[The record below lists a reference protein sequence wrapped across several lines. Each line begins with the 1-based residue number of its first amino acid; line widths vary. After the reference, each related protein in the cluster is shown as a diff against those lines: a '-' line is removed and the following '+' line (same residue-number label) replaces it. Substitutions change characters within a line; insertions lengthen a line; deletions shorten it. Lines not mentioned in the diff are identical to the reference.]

1 MISILVVVLLLIFL
15 SLYWRFY
22 DRSFTE
28 LDVVNDKTPKPSP
41 GVDIDED
48 KIRTDNVKDCLEESY
63 ESEIKCGDANPIDIY
78 LAESERIRKVFFS
91 SGEQLLKEAETV
103 FEIEGRYVVDCKNWE
118 KEYYQ
123 PLYREVKNA
132 MARVL
137 GTDDYL
143 AIWENLTL
151 VQEIAKINITIPYTY
166 RTKFYRNEISLDLL
180 TIYSLAILYENRE
193 NMLKDTI
200 YEVSEINGQYRE
212 NNSIIILNTFPPQ
225 AFATTTFDLSWHIM
239 TVYSFKNERSR
250 KILYEIATNNIDDRM
265 LSSLAGFATFYLS
278 FFYDS
283 SDLIPPLNERLET
296 AFEQFY
302 NQCPRSLKDQLEEKD
317 AKDLTSGEFNN
328 ILEEFKKKH
337 PIFNYDFIYSS
348 SSAGSYLIRL
358 LKLRDSLLFNEK
370 IPSSERERFDIVRRE
385 LAISWALSNKRTIL
399 GPSSEVILKK
409 GEEHFAEYLRE
420 YYLPPFVKYHFEE
433 GE

>member
-1 MISILVVVLLLIFL
+1 M
-15 SLYWRFY
+15 
-22 DRSFTE
+22 
-28 LDVVNDKTPKPSP
+28 
-41 GVDIDED
+41 
-48 KIRTDNVKDCLEESY
+48 
-63 ESEIKCGDANPIDIY
+63 
-78 LAESERIRKVFFS
+78 
-91 SGEQLLKEAETV
+91 LKEAEAV
-103 FEIEGRYVVDCKNWE
+103 LEIEGRYVVDYKRWE

-385 LAISWALSNKRTIL
+385 LAISWALTSKLEARSPQAKVFL
-399 GPSSEVILKK
+399 RE
-409 GEEHFAEYLRE
+409 GEEHFVEYLRE
-420 YYLPPFVKYHFEE
+420 YYVPGPTSPEYFFEE
-433 GE
+433 HE